1 MDITQGI
8 YDKLAGDSV
17 LTGLLATY
25 GSDSPPA
32 PAIFT
37 SFPVPPDA
45 VRPFIFT
52 EGEVAAGG
60 FDELAGDLGLDVI
73 RDVAAYANNT
83 GSALAIEAIAQRIRT
98 VLHRQP
104 LTIPN
109 GSHVMTICVSG
120 PVVAPTDDTLVGRL
134 LSFRIVAM
142 ET

>member
-1 MDITQGI
+1 MNITQAI
-8 YDKLAGDSV
+8 YDKLAGDSI

-37 SFPVPPDA
+37 MFPVPPDA
-45 VRPFIFT
+45 ARPYIFT
-52 EGEVAAGG
+52 EGEDAVGN

-73 RDVAAYANNT
+73 RSVAAYADNT
-83 GSALAIEAIAQRIRT
+83 GSALPIEAIARRIRT
-98 VLHRQP
+98 VLHRQS
-104 LTIPN
+104 LVIPN
-109 GSHVMTICVSG
+109 GSHVQTICVSG